1 MRDIDQSN
9 MEQDRVKSV
18 DSKLNL
24 LIEKLNFKIS
34 VLETRVAKLEARQL
48 DPKDGE
54 PRYPDYLDPPEYDS
68 LIYLIGAKVKVR
80 DIQGVWMVESFTVY
94 PEYLI
99 YNLVDQ
105 NRKVNLKVNESN
117 IQEFV

>member
-18 DSKLNL
+18 DSKVNL

-34 VLETRVAKLEARQL
+34 VLETRVAKLESKQL
-48 DPKDGE
+48 DPRDDE
-54 PRYPDYLDPPEYDS
+54 PDYDIDNLV
-68 LIYLIGAKVKVR
+68 YLIGSKVKVR
-80 DIQGVWMVESFTVY
+80 DVQGVWIVESFTVY

-117 IQEFV
+117 IEEYTP

>member
-18 DSKLNL
+18 DSKVNL

-48 DPKDGE
+48 DPRDDE
-54 PRYPDYLDPPEYDS
+54 PDYDIDNLV
-68 LIYLIGAKVKVR
+68 YLIGSKVKVR
-80 DIQGVWMVESFTVY
+80 DVQGVWIVESFTVY

-117 IQEFV
+117 IEEYTP